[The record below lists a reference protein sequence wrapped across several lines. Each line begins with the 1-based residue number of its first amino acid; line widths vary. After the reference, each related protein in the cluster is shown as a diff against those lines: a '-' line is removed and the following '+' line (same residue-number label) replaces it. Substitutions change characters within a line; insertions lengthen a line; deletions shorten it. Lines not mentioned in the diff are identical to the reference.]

1 LASVSQAV
9 AEVIL
14 GDPIIRQC
22 MARRVVNYRKLA
34 RTLQPAVSRIL
45 GKDVSVDAIK
55 IALLRFSKSLGE
67 ERGVRREVL
76 EILARSSVELRTDIT
91 IVILRST
98 AIGYVAKL
106 LTRIMSRARFV
117 AVMQSTVA
125 VTLVLDRETAEEL
138 LEKVS
143 EEDIVEVQR
152 GQVAIVI
159 VSPRE
164 IMRVLGVLAY
174 ITNVLSQHG
183 VNVVHIESCYTDTI
197 IVVSRENLERVFSVL
212 MKHIEGAR
220 EMLSLLRAS

>member
-1 LASVSQAV
+1 MASVSQAV